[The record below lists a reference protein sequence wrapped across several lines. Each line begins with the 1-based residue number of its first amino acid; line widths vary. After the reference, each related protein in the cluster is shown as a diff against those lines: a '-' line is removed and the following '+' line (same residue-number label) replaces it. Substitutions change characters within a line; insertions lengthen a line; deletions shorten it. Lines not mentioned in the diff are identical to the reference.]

1 MSTFRVS
8 GQTDGR
14 VVERQLDLE
23 ALLRLAEAGGGNPIR
38 RLTAL
43 ACEQLE
49 AQGATVGDESRRRL
63 YRQLSTALARDEWP
77 ETFDLV
83 NGAPA
88 TGRFAQ
94 AARAPKR
101 TMNEDLTPSSSGVFE
116 KELRYPDAG
125 AQAMYESLVGLE
137 EQKTI
142 LLREA
147 GLLTQPARL
156 EAWSQKHHDQIL
168 PACDELLRRKPFIVF
183 AGDIGT
189 GKTALAES
197 FGDAFARDLGMPAL
211 LLRLSVQARGSG
223 LVGEM
228 TTLISSAFQAALARA
243 ASFDG
248 VTILLLDEA
257 DALASSRET
266 QQMHHEDRA
275 GVNALIQGVDQIA
288 DSDRPMLVVF
298 CTNRPGSLDPAV
310 RRRAADIFSFLR
322 PTDEQRRALF
332 ESLLAG
338 AGIKESVVAELT
350 TLTGPTAQRDY
361 GFTYS
366 DIRTRLVPNA
376 LREAY
381 GEDRALTGSL
391 LLQHA
396 RTMKPTPP
404 FSDASS

>member
-8 GQTDGR
+8 DEQRGR
-14 VVERQLDLE
+14 IVERELDV
-23 ALLRLAEAGGGNPIR
+23 APLLQLAEASGGNPIR
-38 RLTAL
+38 RLTTL
-43 ACEQLE
+43 VCDQLQTRGV
-49 AQGATVGDESRRRL
+49 AVRDDGRKRL
-63 YRQLSTALARDEWP
+63 YQQLSTALARDEWP
-77 ETFDLV
+77 EAFDLV
-83 NGAPA
+83 NGDPP
-88 TGRFAQ
+88 TGRCAQ
-94 AARAPKR
+94 EARSPER
-101 TMNEDLTPSSSGVFE
+101 PMNEDLAPSSPGVFE
-116 KELRYPDAG
+116 KEVRYPNAR
-125 AQAMYESLVGLE
+125 AQAVYASLVGLE
-137 EQKTI
+137 EQKTT

-156 EAWSQKHHDQIL
+156 EAWSQKHHGQIL
-168 PACDELLRRKPFIVF
+168 PACGELLRRKPFIVF
-183 AGDIGT
+183 AGDVGT

-288 DSDRPMLVVF
+288 DSKRPMLVVF

-310 RRRAADIFSFLR
+310 RRRAADVFSFSR
-322 PTDEQRRALF
+322 PNDEQRRALF
-332 ESLLAG
+332 ESLLMG
-338 AGIKESVVAELT
+338 AEIKNGVVAELT

-381 GEDRALTGSL
+381 GEDQPLTGSVL
-391 LLQHA
+391 LKHA
-396 RTMKPTPP
+396 RTMNPTPP
-404 FSDASS
+404 FSDVSA